1 MTNLAKKIE
10 EINQKLAKQLP
21 AEIIN
26 VFSQSIEDLKNSKID
41 QNSIQVGYKFPDFNL
56 RNTNNQLIHLHELLK
71 KGKVIVAFI
80 RGTWCPYCN
89 LQLKALQDHLEL
101 LHQKDV
107 TLVVITP
114 QSEDNNKEL
123 ELSHKL
129 NFDLLTD
136 QNHLLAKQ
144 LGISFQLPKYAIDT
158 YEKLGISLSDYNKN
172 DHNELPIPAVYII
185 DTDYTIIYQFVDSN
199 YMNRV
204 NIQDLI
210 DQL

>member
-10 EINQKLAKQLP
+10 EINENLATQLP

-26 VFSQSIEDLKNSKID
+26 VFSQSIQDLKNSKID
-41 QNSIQVGYKFPDFNL
+41 QNSIQIGYRFPDFNL
-56 RNTNNQLIHLHELLK
+56 RNTNNQMIHLNELLN
-71 KGKVIVAFI
+71 KGKVIVTFF
-80 RGTWCPYCN
+80 RGSWCPYCSVE
-89 LQLKALQDHLEL
+89 LKALQDHLE
-101 LHQKDV
+101 QIKEKKV
-107 TLVVITP
+107 TLVAITP

-129 NFDLLTD
+129 NFDVLTD
-136 QNHLLAKQ
+136 QNHILAKQ
-144 LGISFQLPKYAIDT
+144 LGISFQLPNYVVDT

-185 DTDYTIIYQFVDSN
+185 DTDHTITYQFVDSN
-199 YMNRV
+199 YMHRV